1 MTNSLSR
8 SPWATPEAHSAT
20 AKEGPGVKPARLEPR
35 GRRRGPA
42 RRGLR
47 EGVSRGQCCSTALSG
62 FGEGRGVRSAGLT
75 AQPERGQVN
84 RSVWARQATPG
95 HCSKL
100 EGRSSGRIR
109 DINKATREKAS
120 GHPHP
125 ATPPP
130 PQQSR
135 SRPGRASLL
144 GPPPDAVP
152 NPGLQPQ

>member
-1 MTNSLSR
+1 MN
-8 SPWATPEAHSAT
+8 
-20 AKEGPGVKPARLEPR
+20 PAGLEPR
-35 GRRRGPA
+35 GRRRRAA

-47 EGVSRGQCCSTALSG
+47 EGVSRGQCCSTELSG
-62 FGEGRGVRSAGLT
+62 FGEGRGARSAGLT

-95 HCSKL
+95 YCSKL
-100 EGRSSGRIR
+100 EGRAGGRIR

-120 GHPHP
+120 GHPPPP

-130 PQQSR
+130 PQQPR
-135 SRPGRASLL
+135 SRPGCASLL